1 MRQSRYLIG
10 KTMNESVKWNLVRTW
25 ELLELRRAAGVVAR
39 KGEKHF
45 VHIPVSGTAYRIE
58 GREEP
63 QHAYV
68 SEMEYE
74 ATVALRVLDQSQL
87 PKIGEF
93 MVQNVD
99 AAPRRYV
106 APVYFDGEDTFFWP
120 ADRTETFA
128 DFKIDSANKIVAYI
142 DNLMRSTV
150 HTVGTCFE
158 DYSVFREKVENLSG
172 IYQLGTAESGAV
184 FIGSHAPQFRPRFRT
199 YQGFTLLDDYALVP
213 SKVVDWLGS
222 EPESLFELATRLEI
236 YEGAVACDLIAE
248 HTQMHG
254 FPKTYYKK
262 SDHFDWYE
270 NYLSQKG
277 VFGRPSDLAPFMRK
291 LFRDALKMVGKDDPL
306 VKQASEVMKAE
317 HDLVPSS
324 FRQDD
329 KVVPYLDSLEDFCKE
344 VLQSRPEI
352 ENRLRSEESWKM
364 KTGPFEIMRLRAKN
378 LKKLMPQPGLAPRI

>member
-1 MRQSRYLIG
+1 
-10 KTMNESVKWNLVRTW
+10 
-25 ELLELRRAAGVVAR
+25 
-39 KGEKHF
+39 
-45 VHIPVSGTAYRIE
+45 
-58 GREEP
+58 
-63 QHAYV
+63 
-68 SEMEYE
+68 
-74 ATVALRVLDQSQL
+74 
-87 PKIGEF
+87 
-93 MVQNVD
+93 
-99 AAPRRYV
+99 
-106 APVYFDGEDTFFWP
+106 
-120 ADRTETFA
+120 
-128 DFKIDSANKIVAYI
+128 
-142 DNLMRSTV
+142 
-150 HTVGTCFE
+150 
-158 DYSVFREKVENLSG
+158 
-172 IYQLGTAESGAV
+172 
-184 FIGSHAPQFRPRFRT
+184 
-199 YQGFTLLDDYALVP
+199 
-213 SKVVDWLGS
+213 
-222 EPESLFELATRLEI
+222 
-236 YEGAVACDLIAE
+236 
-248 HTQMHG
+248 MHG
-254 FPKTYYKK
+254 FPKTYYEK